1 MSADDPDPKAGY
13 KCPPKSSRF
22 QKGRSGN
29 PKGRPRGSK
38 SAIPYEAVL
47 GRKVVVRDNGIESH
61 KTAAEA
67 FLLHLARRG
76 LDGDGAAT
84 RAALQSIEEARA
96 SRNESTGNR
105 ITAIVRVIIAPG
117 NPNEALL
124 PLGMAS
130 KRDRYR
136 DTARVLLE
144 PWLIEAALARL
155 GVRRLTHQEQQA
167 VVNATRMPHK
177 VKWPDWWSA

>member
-22 QKGRSGN
+22 QKGQSGN

-84 RAALQSIEEARA
+84 RAAFESLEEARTT
-96 SRNESTGNR
+96 RTNTTRNR
-105 ITAIVRVIIAPG
+105 ITAIIRVIVSPG
-117 NPNEALL
+117 NPNAALL
-124 PLGMAS
+124 PLRMAN
-130 KRDRYR
+130 KLHRCR
-136 DTARVLLE
+136 DTA
-144 PWLIEAALARL
+144 
-155 GVRRLTHQEQQA
+155 G
-167 VVNATRMPHK
+167 K
-177 VKWPDWWSA
+177 